1 VGGTPDSLKGE
12 QQIMDNSPLTAVENG
27 TDERLARMALT
38 VFSEP
43 GSRTTGTLIA
53 SYGAS
58 RTAQIALGL
67 DTGDSD
73 DADLITEFREQV
85 TGRTKSTELEQVVRA
100 TARFAAQVII
110 PGDPE
115 WPEGLTD
122 LGVYQPF
129 ALWARGNTEILTQ
142 PIGRR
147 VALVGARAATGY
159 GEHVAMELAAG
170 LTERVFTIVSGAAY
184 GIDGMAH
191 RATLAAHGDTIAV
204 LAGGVD
210 RFYPAGHDALLQRIT
225 EEGVVISE
233 LPPGSPPTRWRFIQ
247 RNRII
252 AAMCTATVVVE
263 AGFRSGSLNTAGH
276 AQLLGRT
283 VAGVPGPVT
292 SAASAGCH
300 RLIRDLGAALVT
312 DARDIRNLLASHPED
327 TGSPQEGALR

>member
-1 VGGTPDSLKGE
+1 
-12 QQIMDNSPLTAVENG
+12 MDNSPITAIENG
-27 TDERLARMALT
+27 TDERLARMALAL
-38 VFSEP
+38 FSEP
-43 GSRTTGTLIA
+43 GNTTTGTLIA
-53 SYGAS
+53 TYGAA
-58 RTAQIALGL
+58 RTAQVALGI
-67 DTGDSD
+67 DEGDAED
-73 DADLITEFREQV
+73 GELVTAFRERI
-85 TGRTKSTELEQVVRA
+85 GPRTRSVQLEQALRA
-100 TARFAAQVII
+100 TGRFAAQVII

-115 WPEGLTD
+115 WPEGLAD
-122 LGVYQPF
+122 LDVQEPI
-129 ALWARGNTEILTQ
+129 ALWARGNTDLLTQ

-147 VALVGARAATGY
+147 IAVVGARAATGY

-170 LTERVFTIVSGAAY
+170 LTERVYTIVSGAAY

-210 RFYPAGHDALLQRIT
+210 RFYPAGHDTLLQRIT

-263 AGFRSGSLNTAGH
+263 AGWRSGSLNTAGH

-283 VAGVPGPVT
+283 VAAVPGPVT

-300 RLIRDLGAALVT
+300 RLIRDFNAALVT
-312 DARDIRNLLASHPED
+312 SVDDVAELTRNLE
-327 TGSPQEGALR
+327 